1 MESIVISLQKELIS
15 TDCDVIV
22 ALRKAKVIASKLNI
36 SDFGLWVENELNGYS
51 DNNVPAYRKVRGL
64 LKAKCYHGYVTV
76 SIGNSQLENKICEQ
90 NMQQPIS
97 QIMNFINDKDEGSLL
112 LYPPGDVQ
120 LALNKYY
127 NIGYPTEFVLRVE
140 QGAMQKII
148 ESVKN
153 ELLNWTLALENKGIV
168 GEDLIFSC
176 EEKQAARGL
185 NYPVNNY
192 YGTTNIISGQVGNA
206 QLITGN
212 DNDVSIDLSV
222 NYITEVGKAIENEQ
236 LSEQDREKALNLLS
250 EINEKIKQKEK
261 PNKVKDAW
269 NKLKEFLVNVGANVA
284 AEIIQSHIM

>member
-1 MESIVISLQKELIS
+1 MGGIVISLQKELIS

-76 SIGNSQLENKICEQ
+76 SIGNSQLENIICEQ

-120 LALNKYY
+120 LALNKCY
-127 NIGYPTEFVLRVE
+127 NIGYPTEFVLCVE

-153 ELLNWTLALENKGIV
+153 ELLNWTLALEKKGIV

-176 EEKQAARGL
+176 EEKQAAKGL

-192 YGTTNIISGQVGNA
+192 YGTTNIISGPVENA

-212 DNDVSIDLSV
+212 DNDVSLYIR
-222 NYITEVGKAIENEQ
+222 NITEVKEAIEKEQ
-236 LSEQDREKALNLLS
+236 LSGQDKEKALNLLS
-250 EINEKIKQKEK
+250 EINEKIEQKEK
-261 PNKVKDAW
+261 PSKIKAAW
-269 NKLKEFLVNVGANVA
+269 NVLKDFLISVGANVA
-284 AEIIQSHIM
+284 AEIIHSHIM